1 MAIYYHECKKY
12 LLALLIEKNL
22 NYLFKSTVKSITIL
36 KILRKYHYVHTNSTT
51 KNCVKILRDEMY
63 AVQST
68 ISIIKESFKKFN
80 IL

>member
-22 NYLFKSTVKSITIL
+22 NYLFKSTVKSIT
-36 KILRKYHYVHTNSTT
+36 ILRKYHYVHTNSTT

-68 ISIIKESFKKFN
+68 ISIIKESLKKFN